1 MIYLDY
7 AADTPVR
14 EEVLKTF
21 CEATKTYVA
30 NPNAGHKLGLEAKL
44 AITEATE
51 KIASYLKVKPEEII
65 YTSGATEANNLAI
78 KGIANEYKRYGKH
91 MITTYLEHS
100 SVTGPMLYLEQQG
113 YEIDY
118 VDLLPNG
125 KVDTDHLKELLRPDT
140 ILVSISAVDSELGV
154 CQDISA
160 LGEMISEYPNCH
172 FHVDATQAIGKIQVD
187 LEKVDLITLAPHKF
201 FGLHGVGILIKKEM
215 IHLEPLIH
223 GGISTTTYRSG
234 TPTAALILSAER
246 ALHLIKED
254 QKIYYDKV
262 VTLNQLI
269 REKLK
274 GYNEVIINSPETAS
288 PFILNLSIKG
298 VKPYVFQQQLAER
311 GVFISTKSACSTANT
326 PSRPVY
332 ALTKDRKRALATL
345 RISLSY
351 LTTEE
356 EAQAFIQIFE
366 QCYNELKK

>member
-21 CEATKTYVA
+21 CEATKAYVA
-30 NPNAGHKLGLEAKL
+30 NPNVGHKLGKEAKL
-44 AITEATE
+44 AITKATE
-51 KIASYLKVKPEEII
+51 EIAEYLKVKPEEII

-125 KVDTDHLKELLRPDT
+125 KVDTEHLKELLRPDT
-140 ILVSISAVDSELGV
+140 ILVSIGAVDSELGI
-154 CQDISA
+154 CQDITT
-160 LGEMISEYPNCH
+160 LGNIISEYPHCY
-172 FHVDATQAIGKIQVD
+172 FHVDATQAIGKVNIDFQ
-187 LEKVDLITLAPHKF
+187 KVDLITLTPHKF
-201 FGLHGVGILIKKEM
+201 FGLHGIGVLIKRENV
-215 IHLEPLIH
+215 HVEPLIH

-234 TPTAALILSAER
+234 TPTAALILSAKE
-246 ALHLIKED
+246 ALGLIMED
-254 QKIYYDKV
+254 QKKYYDKIV
-262 VTLNQLI
+262 LLNKMI
-269 REKLK
+269 REKLSK
-274 GYNEVIINSPETAS
+274 YNEVMINSPENAS

-298 VKPYVFQQQLAER
+298 VKPYVFQEKMAER
-311 GVFISTKSACSTANT
+311 EVFISTKSACSTANT

-356 EAQAFIQIFE
+356 EIQDFIQIFE
-366 QCYNELKK
+366 QCYNEVKN